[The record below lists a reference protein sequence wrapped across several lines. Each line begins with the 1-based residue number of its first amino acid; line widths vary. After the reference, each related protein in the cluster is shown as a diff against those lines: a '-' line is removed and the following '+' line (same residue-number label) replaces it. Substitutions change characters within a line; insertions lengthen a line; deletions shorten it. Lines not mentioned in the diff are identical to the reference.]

1 VYRVRTIEG
10 DYVLSKTVIIATG
23 VSYRLLTVD
32 GLDTLKGPGV
42 YYGAT
47 NVESRLCLNSA
58 IHVIGAGNS
67 AGQAAMFLSQTA
79 SDVSLLVRGSDL
91 RRMSSYL
98 SERLLA
104 NNKVRIR
111 LRTEVVAVDGVEH
124 ISGLYLRGP
133 NGEVTREFTS
143 GVFVFIGAKP
153 RTDFLPSS
161 VARTEK
167 GFILTGPEVALL
179 PEWKEPRQPCV
190 VETTLPGIFAAGDC
204 RNGTPKRVAYAIGDG
219 ASAITSVHNF
229 FGRMYGEQA
238 IEERNV

>member
-1 VYRVRTIEG
+1 M
-10 DYVLSKTVIIATG
+10 IIATG

-32 GLDTLKGPGV
+32 GLDRLKGPGV

-58 IHVIGAGNS
+58 THVVGAGNS

-79 SDVSLLVRGSDL
+79 TEVSLVVRGADL

-111 LRTEVVAVDGVEH
+111 FRTEVVGVEGVEH
-124 ISGLYLRGP
+124 ISGVYLRGP
-133 NGEVTREFTS
+133 NGGVTREFTS

-161 VARTEK
+161 IARNER
-167 GFILTGPEVALL
+167 GFLLTGPEVALL
-179 PEWKEPRQPCV
+179 PAWKEPRSPCV
-190 VETTLPGIFAAGDC
+190 VETSLPGVFAAGDC
-204 RNGTPKRVAYAIGDG
+204 RNANPKRVAFAIGDG
-219 ASAITSVHNF
+219 ASAVTSVHNF
-229 FGRMYGEQA
+229 FGRIYGETT
-238 IEERNV
+238 EEPYL